1 MTAEAVPG
9 TTVTSDEAALSSAEL
24 ESPASTEAN
33 AAPRLRAREDTA
45 DSPVEEAQ
53 APGPAVGRVRRFMAF
68 FDPPEI
74 VSERRPSLAEVV
86 AYARRA
92 PYAPDQGPR
101 RTAGLGY
108 AFVVAVPVYAVAYI
122 CAWICERPARLVSA
136 LMLVA
141 AFCFTPAGL
150 WARTALAEA
159 LRWSAQHLT

>member
-1 MTAEAVPG
+1 M
-9 TTVTSDEAALSSAEL
+9 
-24 ESPASTEAN
+24 
-33 AAPRLRAREDTA
+33 
-45 DSPVEEAQ
+45 
-53 APGPAVGRVRRFMAF
+53 
-68 FDPPEI
+68 
-74 VSERRPSLAEVV
+74 V

-92 PYAPDQGPR
+92 PYAPDKGPR

-141 AFCFTPAGL
+141 VFSFTPAGL
-150 WARTALAEA
+150 WARSALAEA